1 MAHILATELVVHLEV
16 DKRPGAHVLGL
27 FLQPDN
33 LFQVWIGRQ
42 NSVQV
47 FRWPWVELLNA
58 NYRNVVALVL
68 IAIRD
73 GFVSDF
79 PLARTTEVIE
89 SFLALGSSST
99 RWKEP

>member
-73 GFVSDF
+73 GFVSNF
-79 PLARTTEVIE
+79 SAGENYRGNRIL
-89 SFLALGSSST
+89 FGLGVVST